1 MEDWRKAGKIAA
13 EALEYGKSLI
23 KPDAIIRDVLDK
35 VEQKIFDLGGRPAFP
50 AQAAL
55 NDVAAHFCPTGE
67 DNSIFGESLVSLDV
81 GVAVNGRIGD
91 TALTVDLTG
100 KHSDLVKAA
109 QEARDAAIKIVQIG
123 TPLSE
128 IGKTIQEVITSHGFS
143 PVKNLTGHGLDIDEI
158 HSWPSIPNIEVPG
171 DLEIEEGVIAIEPFA
186 STGAG
191 VVYEGSPNT
200 LFSLENTRPVR
211 SPTAREVMKHIEE
224 NYLVF
229 TTRWLTREF
238 GAKARLALREL
249 MNAGNLE
256 THPPLIDERHGMVS
270 QSEHSILVGDKVEIL
285 TKP

>member
-13 EALEYGKSLI
+13 EALEYGKGLI
-23 KPDAIIRDVLDK
+23 KPDAVIRDVLDK
-35 VEQKIFDLGGRPAFP
+35 VEQKIFDLGGKPAFP

-55 NDVAAHFCPTGE
+55 NDVAAHFCPTEE

-81 GVAVNGRIGD
+81 GVNVNGRIGD

-100 KHSDLVKAA
+100 KHAELVKAA
-109 QEARDAAIKIVQIG
+109 KEARDAAIKIIQIG

-128 IGKTIQEVITSHGFS
+128 IGKTIQDVITSYGFS

-191 VVYEGSPNT
+191 AVYEGSPNT

-211 SPTAREVMKHIEE
+211 SQTAREVMKHIEE

-256 THPPLIDERHGMVS
+256 THPPLIDERHGIVS

-285 TKP
+285 TKL